1 MAAPAW
7 IQGVLAALMLTIAAV
22 SAARLAATRP
32 RRRSAVVADIDVA
45 HLLMAIAM
53 AGMLAAGLAIVPSA
67 AWQVIFGLLTIWLAF
82 RVCRDVAANGI
93 RALAGGHCAP
103 HLVHAAAMLYMFAAL
118 TAPAAEGPRAGG
130 MGGPAMRTLQYPA
143 LAFVFALILAGYSV
157 WDLDRL
163 SGRRYS
169 LAGAG
174 LRPAAVSVPAA
185 LAGPGSA
192 IAALAGLD
200 APAGAATPHPVA
212 VSVGETV
219 PADSGPDSGP
229 AARMVLLSPG
239 VTVGCR
245 IAIGVTMAFLLVIM
259 I

>member
-7 IQGVLAALMLTIAAV
+7 IPGVLAALMLVVAAV
-22 SAARLAATRP
+22 SVARLAAAPLRQ
-32 RRRSAVVADIDVA
+32 RGAVVAGIDVA

-53 AGMLAAGLAIVPSA
+53 AGMLAAGLATVPGA
-67 AWQVIFGLLTIWLAF
+67 AWQVVFGLLTTWLAF
-82 RVCRDVAANGI
+82 QVCRDATANGI

-103 HLVHAAAMLYMFAAL
+103 HLVHAAAMVYMFAAL
-118 TAPAAEGPRAGG
+118 TAPAAGGPGAGG
-130 MGGPAMRTLQYPA
+130 MGGPAMRTLEYPA

-157 WDLDRL
+157 WDLDQL

-169 LAGAG
+169 LAGAA
-174 LRPAAVSVPAA
+174 LRPAAASVPA

-192 IAALAGLD
+192 AVAVAGLD
-200 APAGAATPHPVA
+200 AAAGAAAPHVVA
-212 VSVGETV
+212 VPVGETV
-219 PADSGPDSGP
+219 PANGGLGNGP

-245 IAIGVTMAFLLVIM
+245 IAIGVTMAFMLVIM

>member
-1 MAAPAW
+1 MAAPGW
-7 IQGVLAALMLTIAAV
+7 IPGVLAALMLAVAAV
-22 SAARLAATRP
+22 SAARLAAAP
-32 RRRSAVVADIDVA
+32 RRQRGGVIAGIDVA

-53 AGMLAAGLAIVPSA
+53 AGMLAAGLAAVPDA
-67 AWQVIFGLLTIWLAF
+67 AWQAVFGLLTAWLAF
-82 RVCRDVAANGI
+82 QVCRDAAANGI

-118 TAPAAEGPRAGG
+118 TAPAAGGPGAGR

-157 WDLDRL
+157 WDLDQL
-163 SGRRYS
+163 SVRRYS
-169 LAGAG
+169 LPGAA
-174 LRPAAVSVPAA
+174 LRPTAASVPA

-192 IAALAGLD
+192 AAALAGLD
-200 APAGAATPHPVA
+200 APAGAAAPHAVA
-212 VSVGETV
+212 VPAGETV
-219 PADSGPDSGP
+219 PADRGPDSGP

-245 IAIGVTMAFLLVIM
+245 IAIGVTMAFMLVIM

>member
-1 MAAPAW
+1 MAVPAW
-7 IQGVLAALMLTIAAV
+7 IPGVLAALMLAIAAV

-32 RRRSAVVADIDVA
+32 RQRGTVDADIDVA

-53 AGMLAAGLAIVPSA
+53 AGMLAAGLAIVPGA
-67 AWQVIFGLLTIWLAF
+67 AWQVIFGLLTTWLAF
-82 RVCRDVAANGI
+82 RVGRDAAANGI
-93 RALAGGHCAP
+93 RALAGGHRAP

-118 TAPAAEGPRAGG
+118 TAPAAGGPGAGG
-130 MGGPAMRTLQYPA
+130 MGGPTMRTLEYPA
-143 LAFVFALILAGYSV
+143 LAFFFALILAGYSV
-157 WDLDRL
+157 WELDQL
-163 SGRRYS
+163 SGRRYG
-169 LAGAG
+169 LAGAA
-174 LRPAAVSVPAA
+174 LRPAAASVPA

-200 APAGAATPHPVA
+200 APAGAAAPHAVA
-212 VSVGETV
+212 VSAGETV
-219 PADSGPDSGP
+219 PADGGPDSGP

-245 IAIGVTMAFLLVIM
+245 IAIGVTMAFMLVVM

>member
-7 IQGVLAALMLTIAAV
+7 IPAVLAALMLTIAAV

-32 RRRSAVVADIDVA
+32 RQHGSVAADIDVA

-53 AGMLAAGLAIVPSA
+53 AGMLAAGLAIVPDA
-67 AWQVIFGLLTIWLAF
+67 AWQVIFGLLTTWLAF
-82 RVCRDVAANGI
+82 RVCRDAAANGI
-93 RALAGGHCAP
+93 RALADGHCVP

-118 TAPAAEGPRAGG
+118 TAPAADGPGAGG
-130 MGGPAMRTLQYPA
+130 MGGPTIRTLQYPA

-174 LRPAAVSVPAA
+174 LRPTAVSVPAM
-185 LAGPGSA
+185 AGPGSA
-192 IAALAGLD
+192 IAPLAGLD
-200 APAGAATPHPVA
+200 APAGVAAPHPVA
-212 VSVGETV
+212 VSAGETV
-219 PADSGPDSGP
+219 SADGGPDSGP
-229 AARMVLLSPG
+229 AAPMVLLSPG

-245 IAIGVTMAFLLVIM
+245 IAIGVTMAFMLVIM

>member
-7 IQGVLAALMLTIAAV
+7 IPDILAALMLAVAAV
-22 SAARLAATRP
+22 SAARLAAAPP
-32 RRRSAVVADIDVA
+32 RQRGTVVTGLDVA

-53 AGMLAAGLAIVPSA
+53 AGMLAAALATVPGA
-67 AWQVIFGLLTIWLAF
+67 AWQAVFGLLTTWLAF
-82 RVCRDVAANGI
+82 QVCRDAAANGI
-93 RALAGGHCAP
+93 RALAGGHCAA

-118 TAPAAEGPRAGG
+118 TAPAAGGPGAGG
-130 MGGPAMRTLQYPA
+130 VGGTAMRTLEYPA

-157 WDLDRL
+157 WDLDQL

-169 LAGAG
+169 LAGAA
-174 LRPAAVSVPAA
+174 LRPAAASVPA

-192 IAALAGLD
+192 IAAIAGHD
-200 APAGAATPHPVA
+200 ATAGSATPYAVA
-212 VSVGETV
+212 VPAGETV
-219 PADSGPDSGP
+219 PADGGPGSGQP
-229 AARMVLLSPG
+229 AQIVLLSPG

-245 IAIGVTMAFLLVIM
+245 IAIGVTMAFMLVIM